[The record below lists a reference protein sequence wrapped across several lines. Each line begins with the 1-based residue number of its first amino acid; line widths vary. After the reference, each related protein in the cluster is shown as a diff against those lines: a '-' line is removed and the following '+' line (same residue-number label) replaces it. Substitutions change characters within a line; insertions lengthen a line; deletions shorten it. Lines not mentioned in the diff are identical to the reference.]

1 MKMKALVAALAL
13 VSGAANASYA
23 NFADAANAGSLIF
36 SAYDATA
43 SGFFDL
49 GLNTSQFTAANFG
62 GVTSAGAGFELK
74 SLQVS
79 WNFNSGSV
87 TSTGQYDVS
96 SLLAGVSGDWSAA
109 WTAYQSH
116 AAGSQWDV
124 FAADRNGSTT
134 STQYFLSTAAAGSQT
149 AVSNTTNAAL
159 LNFNTIGSWH
169 DNQQLTGGGNHG
181 SVANGANVITDTTSG
196 LYQGSNNAMKTNWN
210 GKVTW
215 SATGSATSE
224 LDFYGLQGGVNGVG
238 STAKVGATNFN
249 GKFALNADTGVLT
262 WTTQVAVPVAAV
274 PEASTYAMLLAGLG
288 LMGLMARRRVK

>member
-1 MKMKALVAALAL
+1 MKMKALVAAMAL
-13 VSGAANASYA
+13 VSGVANAGYA
-23 NFADAANAGSLIF
+23 TFADANNPGSLIF

-43 SGFFDL
+43 SSFFDL

-74 SLQVS
+74 TLQVT
-79 WNFNSGSV
+79 WNFNTGSV

-124 FAADRNGSTT
+124 FAADRNGSTADK
-134 STQYFLSTAAAGSQT
+134 QYFLTTAVGTQT
-149 AVSNTTNAAL
+149 AVSNTTNGVLQSGFA
-159 LNFNTIGSWH
+159 TIANWH

-181 SVANGANVITDTTSG
+181 SVDNGANVITDTSSG
-196 LYQGSNNAMKTNWN
+196 LYQGATNAMKTNWN
-210 GKVTW
+210 GKVTTW
-215 SATGSATSE
+215 AATGSATSE
-224 LDFYGLQGGVNGVG
+224 LDFYGLQGGVNGAG
-238 STAKVGATNFN
+238 STAKVGVTNFN

-262 WTTQVAVPVAAV
+262 WTTQVAVAAV